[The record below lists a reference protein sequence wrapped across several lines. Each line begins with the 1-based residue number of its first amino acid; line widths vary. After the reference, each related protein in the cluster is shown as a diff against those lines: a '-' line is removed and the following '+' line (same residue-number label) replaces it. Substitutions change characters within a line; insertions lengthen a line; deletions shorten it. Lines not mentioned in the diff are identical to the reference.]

1 MSNNIEIIYYHNVS
15 RVKTSLMIFS
25 KGEMNICQIILVSE
39 INIFYS
45 LSFTTVF
52 VFKCYKSV
60 YLCIC
65 LHLI

>member
-15 RVKTSLMIFS
+15 SVKTSLMIFS
-25 KGEMNICQIILVSE
+25 KGEMNICQIFLVSE

-60 YLCIC
+60 YLCIF
-65 LHLI
+65 